1 REAASR
7 ARARAPAPAA
17 TAAAQRTAHR
27 GAGAARLRAAAMGG
41 RPWLERADLQRA
53 QELLFAL
60 PPAGEADEARWGQRI
75 WRKHFRAVAS
85 SLRERLERAGDAEH
99 GRCEEGCLAKL
110 QLLDV
115 VAERFLGEPAGH
127 AERARELDPALADAM
142 ARLRAHEA
150 DLFRAA
156 LRLAPAGGELS
167 LGPAGGAG
175 GVLACAAARPA
186 AAPLGSAEPALA
198 EPAAPRGSRGER
210 GRGLLRLGVAGLCSG
225 AQGRTIR
232 ALYLS
237 KQEHDRQALPT
248 DRPETMER
256 HLFRYLG
263 ERHRGQ
269 EARDRAAAIVSAVQ
283 KYAGKDVE
291 VAIFGKILQNR
302 LPEQPF
308 IHVDVI
314 QEHVEEKLGE
324 FLRQDP
330 QYREALPREGAMKDL
345 RRCGVP
351 LECCV
356 GIAQDMYDE
365 KDYELVMRRLGQ
377 LVPRIA
383 EARAQ
388 GNGKFLVPFKSFLQS
403 LQLVWVHRR
412 ECQLQRFARVF
423 GELDQDGDGVLSGGE
438 VQDLAAR
445 LADAERSAPAD
456 GASDCDEESQEAE
469 EAIIAELQAACGE
482 LLPELQGCRGA
493 TFSQCVEMFRDVIS
507 LCHSLD
513 ELQASLRCGA

>member
-115 VAERFLGEPAGH
+115 VAERH

-142 ARLRAHEA
+142 ARLRAHA

-256 HLFRYLG
+256 HLFRPI
-263 ERHRGQ
+263 E

-283 KYAGKDVE
+283 KYAGSKDVE